1 MGSKLSIIDDENVCD
16 YVFPDKNESE
26 FVDMAKSL
34 GYEMLVMIYPN
45 SSGLDKKRKE
55 LLELFKKSGVKIKL
69 GVFGSGSKADYCFVS
84 ANDKLRDLIMRTKA
98 DVVMDV
104 EKTSKRDFMHHRNSG
119 LNHILCKLAKEKKK
133 AFAINFSD
141 LLHSDV

>member
-55 LLELFKKSGVKIKL
+55 LLELFKKSGVKI
-69 GVFGSGSKADYCFVS
+69 
-84 ANDKLRDLIMRTKA
+84 N
-98 DVVMDV
+98 
-104 EKTSKRDFMHHRNSG
+104 
-119 LNHILCKLAKEKKK
+119 
-133 AFAINFSD
+133 
-141 LLHSDV
+141 